1 MRSMVV
7 TGVACALLFAAAAQG
22 QSAVSAGSDSWSA
35 PARAGSV
42 SYGSSAS
49 VPREQ
54 AGSFRFKDDDKAY
67 KSRIQ
72 MQSPKRT
79 YGRPERTCELNPSA
93 SSCLIPSTKPAS
105 VR

>member
-7 TGVACALLFAAAAQG
+7 TGMVCALLFAAVARG
-22 QSAVSAGSDSWSA
+22 QSAVPGSDSWSA

-49 VPREQ
+49 LPREQ
-54 AGSFRFKDDDKAY
+54 AGAFRFKDDDKAY
-67 KSRIQ
+67 KPRIL

-93 SSCLIPSTKPAS
+93 SSCLIPSTKPVS